1 MEDFTI
7 VDGVAVALLVLS
19 TLLAYSRGFV
29 REALAIGGW
38 VAAIVLGYILAD
50 WVRPLLISAPVLDDI
65 LADQCEFA
73 LLASFAAVMVASL
86 LVMWI
91 FTSVVSGLMK
101 RSILSAADRML
112 GLLFGLAR
120 GVLLIVAALIAY
132 EFAVT
137 EETSIAVITESR
149 TASILGDLQDS
160 IEERVPDNI
169 PGWLQ
174 ARSDTFLAACE

>member
-50 WVRPLLISAPVLDDI
+50 WVRPLLISAPVLDDF
-65 LADQCEFA
+65 LADQCEIA
-73 LLASFAAVMVASL
+73 LLASFAVVMVASL

-91 FTSVVSGLMK
+91 FTPLFSSLVQRSV
-101 RSILSAADRML
+101 LSALDRML

-137 EETSIAVITESR
+137 DDDAIAVSAESR
-149 TASILGDLQDS
+149 TASILGSLQDS
-160 IEERVPDNI
+160 LEERVPENI

-174 ARSDTFLAACE
+174 ARSDNFLAACE